1 MANFDTDADLVDFGM
16 PKVGIGTEIRAT
28 IRYTEKPYL
37 VLVDELPPQVHQK
50 VLAFIGEEQIKPLDV
65 YDDAVTFSP
74 ADGPLVLSF
83 LRAIGLNVNQQMA
96 ASAQEP
102 VEDVPGMATAAAKGV
117 KVEASEPAR
126 QQSQREIDK
135 EVRFFLNGIKA
146 KDVHIRRTG
155 EVRYTWLHPVDLDI
169 GDTGSD
175 LRWEIR
181 QQGAQIQIGT
191 FDIKPFYQII
201 QGPFDVA
208 KLRKAYKKLL
218 KDATEDAE
226 G

>member
-1 MANFDTDADLVDFGM
+1 MSDCVNIDDFDV
-16 PKVGIGTEIRAT
+16 PKVGVGTEIRAT
-28 IRYTEKPYL
+28 IRYAEKPHF
-37 VLVDELPPQVHQK
+37 VLVDALPPQVHQK
-50 VLAFIGEEQIKPLDV
+50 VLAFIGEERIQPLDI
-65 YDDAVTFSP
+65 YDDAVTLSY
-74 ADGPLVLSF
+74 ADGPIVLGY
-83 LRAIGLNVNQQMA
+83 LRALGLNVDQQM
-96 ASAQEP
+96 SADVQSTP
-102 VEDVPGMATAAAKGV
+102 VPGLVTAAK
-117 KVEASEPAR
+117 EEEPPKP
-126 QQSQREIDK
+126 QSQREIDK
-135 EVRFFLNGIKA
+135 EIRFFLNGIKA

-191 FDIKPFYQII
+191 FDIKPFYQIL

-218 KDATEDAE
+218 KDATEDAD